1 MPRDIMA
8 ERNVVEIYDGKCGET
23 HEFYYR
29 DPTVKE
35 MEAYNAQCFTRKR
48 NKVTNHQ
55 FATRLKFGKKVLE
68 GFAKGTLAANG
79 KLMASD
85 PEDPDHMPGW
95 KNELVKRAPDLVAK
109 VAQTAFESAK
119 STTDEDEIVAP
130 EEEDGEE
137 DGENPPLASE

>member
-23 HEFYYR
+23 HEFFYR

-55 FATRLKFGKKVLE
+55 VATRLKFGKKVLT

-85 PEDPDHMPGW
+85 PGRYCRRQGVGRRIYGHLAEIRPGRHRRR
-95 KNELVKRAPDLVAK
+95 KKR
-109 VAQTAFESAK
+109 
-119 STTDEDEIVAP
+119 
-130 EEEDGEE
+130 
-137 DGENPPLASE
+137 